1 MKKSM
6 VRAAKGEVPAD
17 LVLKNGKVLNVFS
30 EEILTCDVAVAD
42 GWIVGLGSYEGDK
55 EIDCT
60 GKYIA
65 PGDRK
70 SVV

>member
-30 EEILTCDVAVAD
+30 EEILTCDVA
-42 GWIVGLGSYEGDK
+42 GGLSDWEAMKATKRLTVQGSTSLRG
-55 EIDCT
+55 
-60 GKYIA
+60 
-65 PGDRK
+65 
-70 SVV
+70 